1 MVITPFGRL
10 THRADGCYQDPQR
23 PVRPQ
28 ADLVAG
34 HANNAGI
41 AGPEHLDFGSLPQAK
56 FLDALHTIRLPDN
69 PRHKAG
75 LTGLQKIQR
84 YHVIHKGHLGAGGR
98 LGGK

>member
-1 MVITPFGRL
+1 MVIKPFGRL
-10 THRADGCYQDPQR
+10 THRADGRDQDPHR

-28 ADLVAG
+28 AHLIAG
-34 HANNAGI
+34 HADDARI

-69 PRHKAG
+69 PRHEAG
-75 LTGLQKIQR
+75 LTGLQEIQR
-84 YHVIHKGHLGAGGR
+84 YHVIHEDHLGARGR